1 VLRSW
6 ATDLSGARAWR
17 ATPRTFWKMRLQQ
30 APNMQDFMQIIS
42 RRPNAINVDMTRFCF
57 CINEVLK
64 TLKKRTARSLESQGI
79 AGIANVTKRDC
90 VTLFMQPLN
99 KYATAEKGA
108 GEGLRPAGR
117 QARFKSAHQKI
128 ILTLSD

>member
-1 VLRSW
+1 MSECCGVGQAFYQAQGL
-6 ATDLSGARAWR
+6 GARPLEHFGKW
-17 ATPRTFWKMRLQQ
+17 T
-30 APNMQDFMQIIS
+30 PNMQDFMQIIS

-64 TLKKRTARSLESQGI
+64 TLKKRTARSLERQGI
-79 AGIANVTKRDC
+79 AEFANVTKRDC

-99 KYATAEKGA
+99 NYTTAEKGA

-117 QARFKSAHQKI
+117 QARFKSAYQKI

>member
-1 VLRSW
+1 
-6 ATDLSGARAWR
+6 
-17 ATPRTFWKMRLQQ
+17 
-30 APNMQDFMQIIS
+30 MQDFMQIIS

-64 TLKKRTARSLESQGI
+64 TLKKRTARSLERQGI
-79 AGIANVTKRDC
+79 AEIANVTKRDC

-99 KYATAEKGA
+99 NYAVDKKRGA
-108 GEGLRPAGR
+108 VCLRQDRR

-128 ILTLSD
+128 ILTLPD